1 MEYKIEYRMWY
12 RWFVFGRGEFWTD
25 NMVMEYYK
33 KKGTIITKLVGKVG
47 SNHKYRHQKKKIC
60 ITTAVLLLNPLKS
73 DMVLNITIT
82 S

>member
-33 KKGTIITKLVGKVG
+33 KKRYYYHQISGKG
-47 SNHKYRHQKKKIC
+47 GIESQI
-60 ITTAVLLLNPLKS
+60 
-73 DMVLNITIT
+73 
-82 S
+82 

>member
-33 KKGTIITKLVGKVG
+33 KKGIIITKLVGKVG
-47 SNHKYRHQKKKIC
+47 SNHKYRHQKKKKKKF
-60 ITTAVLLLNPLKS
+60 VLPPLCYYLIRLKVTWSWTLL
-73 DMVLNITIT
+73 
-82 S
+82 

>member
-47 SNHKYRHQKKKIC
+47 SNHKYRHQKKKKKKI
-60 ITTAVLLLNPLKS
+60 VLPPLCYYLIRLKVTWSWTLL
-73 DMVLNITIT
+73 
-82 S
+82 